1 METMS
6 GSAALMRSMK
16 KEGVKQVFG
25 LPGGANLPMYDEL
38 FKSDIRHILVR
49 HEQSAA
55 HMADGFGR
63 VSRKPGVC
71 FATSGPGATNIL
83 TGIATAQAD
92 SAPMVAVTG
101 QVPVKMI
108 GRDAFQ
114 ESDIIGMSN
123 PVVKY
128 AFQPRTPEEVPLAVR
143 RGFYIA
149 ETGRPG
155 PVLLDIPKDVQQNEA
170 PMEFPEEFQMRGY
183 KPWTDPDVIGIERA
197 TNMLLSSQKPVILAG
212 GGTIISSAFAE
223 LQAVAEMLGMP
234 VVTTFKG
241 KGAFPE
247 NHPLSMGPI
256 GMHGHA
262 EANKIMV
269 EADCVLAVGTR
280 FSDRSV
286 GTVEDFEKRL
296 KIIHIDVDPAEIGK
310 NQTANVAVVGDVRA
324 SLRIMLSM
332 LAKKTTHENTVWS
345 KHALD
350 LKSYWKDNLKIHP
363 GEMGAARILRK
374 LREVLPKESIVT
386 TEVGQHQMWASLFFN
401 VIQPGT
407 FFSSTGLGTMG
418 WGFPAAI
425 GAKVAKP
432 DVPVV
437 DIAGDGSFNM
447 TENSLAT
454 SVLEDIPVIVFL
466 VNNFTLG
473 MVAQWQ
479 RTFYDRRMIGVD
491 FSKILCLPLFQQNG
505 QRTVFPLPVAQV
517 SFDHYFVGLCMSVHP
532 YWSHGK
538 RMIFR
543 KCPLAFE
550 CRDNRHAK
558 HFCNSLQF
566 CKSRRDYGSTSGQ
579 YYWFLR

>member
-1 METMS
+1 MGDMETMS
-6 GSAALMRSMK
+6 GAAALMKAMQ
-16 KEGVKQVFG
+16 KEGVREVFG

-38 FKSDIRHILVR
+38 YKSDIRHILVR

-92 SAPMVAVTG
+92 SAPMIAVTG
-101 QVPVKMI
+101 QVPVNMI

-114 ESDIIGMSN
+114 ESDIIGMAN

-128 AFQPRTPEEVPLAVR
+128 AFQPRSAQEVPGVVR
-143 RGFYIA
+143 KGFYIA

-170 PMEFPEEFQMRGY
+170 QMNFPEEFKIRGY
-183 KPWTDPDVIGIERA
+183 HPWADPDIANIERA
-197 TNMLLSSQKPVILAG
+197 IKVLLSSDKPIILAG

-223 LQAVAEMLGMP
+223 LQAVAELLMVP

-247 NHPLSMGPI
+247 NHPLSLGPI

-262 EANKIMV
+262 EANKLMT

-286 GTVEDFEKRL
+286 GTFEEFERNL
-296 KIIHIDVDPAEIGK
+296 KIIHLDVDPAEIGK
-310 NQTANVAVVGDVRA
+310 NQTTQVAVVGDVRA
-324 SLRIMLSM
+324 SLRVMVKMLTQQAVKRTDDNAW
-332 LAKKTTHENTVWS
+332 L
-345 KHALD
+345 KHVKEVKD
-350 LKSYWKDNLKIHP
+350 YWRENLKTHP
-363 GEMGAARILRK
+363 GELGAAKILRK
-374 LREVLPKESIVT
+374 LRELLPPEAIIT
-386 TEVGQHQMWASLFFN
+386 TEVGQHQMWASLFYD
-401 VIQPGT
+401 VISPGT

-432 DVPVV
+432 GVPVV

-454 SVLEDIPVIVFL
+454 CVTEDVPVIVFL
-466 VNNFTLG
+466 INNYTLG

-491 FSKILCLPLFQQNG
+491 QKHCPDYVKLAESYGAQGVRAQSLDELGGAIKTALSSDVATVIDIPIDPEEDVLPFVAPGTSLKDMILP
-505 QRTVFPLPVAQV
+505 
-517 SFDHYFVGLCMSVHP
+517 S
-532 YWSHGK
+532 
-538 RMIFR
+538 
-543 KCPLAFE
+543 
-550 CRDNRHAK
+550 
-558 HFCNSLQF
+558 
-566 CKSRRDYGSTSGQ
+566 
-579 YYWFLR
+579 

>member
-1 METMS
+1 MI
-6 GSAALMRSMK
+6 GAAALMKAMS
-16 KEGVKQVFG
+16 KEGVQQVFG

-114 ESDIIGMSN
+114 ESDIIGMAN

-128 AFQPRTPEEVPLAVR
+128 AFQPRDAAEIPSVVR
-143 RGFYIA
+143 KGFYIA

-170 PMEFPEEFQMRGY
+170 QMEFPDEFKIRGY
-183 KPWTDPDVIGIERA
+183 HPWADPDIANIEKA
-197 TNMLLSSQKPVILAG
+197 IDMLMSSEKPVILAG
-212 GGTIISSAFAE
+212 GGTIISMAFAE
-223 LQAVAEMLGMP
+223 LQAIAEALAIP

-241 KGAFPE
+241 KGSFPE
-247 NHPLSMGPI
+247 NHPLSLGPI

-262 EANKIMV
+262 EANRIMT
-269 EADCVLAVGTR
+269 EADCVLAIGTR

-286 GTVEDFEKRL
+286 GTFDEFERNL
-296 KIIHIDVDPAEIGK
+296 KIIHMDVDPAEIGK
-310 NQTANVAVVGDVRA
+310 NQTTKVAVVGDVRA
-324 SLRIMLSM
+324 SLRIMVRIVLERQKR
-332 LAKKTTHENTVWS
+332 AGRGGPGDGEGTEWFRHVKEVRQ
-345 KHALD
+345 
-350 LKSYWKDNLKIHP
+350 YWKDNLKIHP
-363 GEMGAARILRK
+363 GEMAAARILRR
-374 LREVLPKESIVT
+374 LREELPADSIIT
-386 TEVGQHQMWASLFFN
+386 TEVGQHQMWASLFYD
-401 VIQPGT
+401 VVQPGT

-425 GAKVAKP
+425 GAKVARP
-432 DVPVV
+432 EVPVV

-454 SVLEDIPVIVFL
+454 SVLEGIPVIVFL

-491 FSKILCLPLFQQNG
+491 QKHCPDYVRLAESYGAQGIRAESLDELGRAVRTALRSDVATVIDIPIDPEEDVLPFVAPGTSLKEMILP
-505 QRTVFPLPVAQV
+505 
-517 SFDHYFVGLCMSVHP
+517 S
-532 YWSHGK
+532 
-538 RMIFR
+538 
-543 KCPLAFE
+543 
-550 CRDNRHAK
+550 
-558 HFCNSLQF
+558 
-566 CKSRRDYGSTSGQ
+566 
-579 YYWFLR
+579 

>member
-6 GSAALMRSMK
+6 GAAALMKAMQ
-16 KEGVKQVFG
+16 KEGVREVFG

-38 FKSDIRHILVR
+38 YKSDIRHILVR

-63 VSRKPGVC
+63 VSRRPGVC

-92 SAPMVAVTG
+92 SAPMIAVTG
-101 QVPVKMI
+101 QVPVNMI

-114 ESDIIGMSN
+114 ESDIIGMAN

-128 AFQPRTPEEVPLAVR
+128 AFQPRSAHEVPEVVKK
-143 RGFYIA
+143 GFYIA

-155 PVLLDIPKDVQQNEA
+155 PVLLDLPKDVQQNEA
-170 PMEFPEEFQMRGY
+170 QMSFPEEFKIRGY
-183 KPWTDPDVIGIERA
+183 HPWTDPDIANIEKA
-197 TNMLLSSQKPVILAG
+197 IKILLSSDKPIILAG

-223 LQAVAEMLGMP
+223 LQAIAELLVIP

-247 NHPLSMGPI
+247 THPLSLGPI

-262 EANKIMV
+262 EANKLMS
-269 EADCVLAVGTR
+269 EADCVLAIGTR

-286 GTVEDFEKRL
+286 GTFEEFERNL
-296 KIIHIDVDPAEIGK
+296 KIIHLDVDPAEIGK
-310 NQTANVAVVGDVRA
+310 NQTTQVAVVGDVRA
-324 SLRIMLSM
+324 SLRVMVKMLTQQAVRRTDDSAW
-332 LAKKTTHENTVWS
+332 LRHVREVK
-345 KHALD
+345 D
-350 LKSYWKDNLKIHP
+350 YWRENLKIHP
-363 GEMGAARILRK
+363 GELGAAKILRK
-374 LREVLPKESIVT
+374 LREILPKEAIIT
-386 TEVGQHQMWASLFFN
+386 TEVGQHQMWASLFYD
-401 VIQPGT
+401 VISPGT

-425 GAKVAKP
+425 GAKVARP

-454 SVLEDIPVIVFL
+454 CITEDIPVIVFL
-466 VNNFTLG
+466 VNNYTLG

-491 FSKILCLPLFQQNG
+491 QNHCPDYVKLAESYGAQGIRAQSMDELGAAIKTALGSDVATVIDIPIDPEEDVLPFVAPGTSLKEMILP
-505 QRTVFPLPVAQV
+505 
-517 SFDHYFVGLCMSVHP
+517 S
-532 YWSHGK
+532 
-538 RMIFR
+538 
-543 KCPLAFE
+543 
-550 CRDNRHAK
+550 
-558 HFCNSLQF
+558 
-566 CKSRRDYGSTSGQ
+566 
-579 YYWFLR
+579 

>member
-1 METMS
+1 METMA
-6 GSAALMRSMK
+6 GAKALMK
-16 KEGVKQVFG
+16 ALEKDGVKQVFG

-38 FKSDIRHILVR
+38 YKSNLRHILVR

-63 VSRKPGVC
+63 VSRKAGVC
-71 FATSGPGATNIL
+71 FATSGPGATNLL

-92 SAPMVAVTG
+92 SAPMLAITG
-101 QVPVKMI
+101 QVPTHMI

-114 ESDIIGMSN
+114 ESDIIGMAN

-128 AFQPRTPEEVPLAVR
+128 AFQPKRQEEIPEVVKK
-143 RGFYIA
+143 GFYIA
-149 ETGRPG
+149 ESGRPG
-155 PVLLDIPKDVQQNEA
+155 PVLIDVPKDVQQNEG
-170 PMEFPEEFQMRGY
+170 PMVFPDEIKIRGY
-183 KPWTDPDVIGIERA
+183 HPWADPDIAEIERA
-197 TNMLLSSQKPVILAG
+197 INLVLSAERPMILAG

-223 LQAVAEMLGMP
+223 LQAIAELLMIP

-247 NHPLSMGPI
+247 NHPLALGPI

-262 EANKIMV
+262 EANKLMT

-286 GTVEDFEKRL
+286 GTFEDFEKQL
-296 KIIHIDVDPAEIGK
+296 KIIHMDVDPAEIGK
-310 NQTANVAVVGDVRA
+310 NQTTQVAVVGDVRA
-324 SLRIMLSM
+324 SLRVMVKMLM
-332 LAKKTTHENTVWS
+332 QKAIKKTEENKWI
-345 KHALD
+345 KHV
-350 LKSYWKDNLKIHP
+350 KEVKEYWQSNLKTP
-363 GEMGAARILRK
+363 TGDMTASKILRK
-374 LREVLPKESIVT
+374 LREVLPTESIVT
-386 TEVGQHQMWASLFFN
+386 TEVGQHQMWASLFFD

-425 GAKVAKP
+425 GAKVARP

-466 VNNFTLG
+466 INNSSLG

-479 RTFYDRRMIGVD
+479 RTFYDRRLIGVE
-491 FSKILCLPLFQQNG
+491 QG
-505 QRTVFPLPVAQV
+505 
-517 SFDHYFVGLCMSVHP
+517 
-532 YWSHGK
+532 
-538 RMIFR
+538 
-543 KCPLAFE
+543 KCPDYVKLAE
-550 CRDNRHAK
+550 SYGAQGIRAQSIDELGKAVRAAV
-558 HFCNSLQF
+558 
-566 CKSRRDYGSTSGQ
+566 KSDVATVIDIPIDPEEDVLPFVAPGTPLKDMILPS
-579 YYWFLR
+579 